1 MDITRI
7 VKEIST
13 LKKGMEVQINTP
25 EQAEV
30 MMELECLL
38 SSYARAMCF
47 PRKCL
52 YMHILENYMLLF
64 SENDMFY
71 SIRRELLMASLGVV
85 VGLAV
90 ASAVL
95 SEASLSPAEYEERRS
110 SERERLVNLAVA
122 WLVSIAPVDFLSGLR
137 HLVFRGRRKG
147 IILDLLR
154 MFKM

>member
-1 MDITRI
+1 
-7 VKEIST
+7 
-13 LKKGMEVQINTP
+13 
-25 EQAEV
+25 
-30 MMELECLL
+30 
-38 SSYARAMCF
+38 
-47 PRKCL
+47 
-52 YMHILENYMLLF
+52 
-64 SENDMFY
+64 
-71 SIRRELLMASLGVV
+71 MASLGVV